1 MWLYERHSSKHL
13 DGASEKIRAKVD
25 KELAK

>member
-13 DGASEKIRAKVD
+13 DAASEAIRAKVD